1 MDNSISQY
9 GFNST
14 SDLEK
19 AMKDTGLTKFGK
31 GSVRNV
37 SIFGEDGLQ
46 AGATKEDFIDRI
58 TEIGF
63 DSNIANACWEIL
75 NYNTDNDSKDV
86 IDEDE
91 LEQLLLMYGS
101 DFNGEK
107 GDEINKITVGSLY
120 TFINAPRE
128 TEGEID
134 SSSDDLDITGAENK
148 ENEETPKAE
157 DEDNITPST
166 SDSGD
171 SNSDAANI
179 ELTNLMSEFTDELNT
194 LLESGDYSSD
204 DIINFAKN
212 YDFNK
217 LLENETSSA
226 DEVKY
231 RSEFIDSATKL
242 YESYINS
249 NNPNMEQLKELNDDV
264 KLTDLIINSFNDQDL
279 RNQKFDN
286 FFDTLNSM
294 EVESKSSG
302 VDWSKYDTQ
311 EALDLLSEGNY
322 TNADMK
328 ELIEDKGGIEN
339 IIDEVTKYNDD
350 IQKEY
355 LDAIFK
361 TMTNGEITTDKTN
374 ESEAID
380 PTPNET
386 GEAENTNPTASE
398 TLNENVISDKEA
410 LTIASELMS
419 NGQIN
424 KENINN
430 LLNNNEYSQADIVKI
445 LETFNENNGSFFN
458 AIDSNYLL
466 DDRTN
471 HINQFADILISQA
484 ENGND
489 NAINLLTK
497 ELKSSTGIRLGG
509 SDDYITRL
517 FNTSSDE
524 LIAKIVE
531 AYPKVN
537 NNADIEADIKAGF
550 SFETKDKYL
559 EKIATAKNLIKSIAE
574 AKEEIQAQKRNKN
587 TRDMLY

>member
-75 NYNTDNDSKDV
+75 NCNTDDDSKDV

-374 ESEAID
+374 ESEAMD

-524 LIAKIVE
+524 LIAQIIK
-531 AYPKVN
+531 AYPEIN
-537 NNADIEADIKAGF
+537 NNADIKKDIEKIF
-550 SFETKDKYL
+550 SSETK
-559 EKIATAKNLIKSIAE
+559 N
-574 AKEEIQAQKRNKN
+574 N
-587 TRDMLY
+587 

>member
-75 NYNTDNDSKDV
+75 NCNTDDDSKDV

-328 ELIEDKGGIEN
+328 ELIENKGGIEN

-350 IQKEY
+350 IQKQY

-374 ESEAID
+374 ESEAMD

-410 LTIASELMS
+410 LTIASELVS

-524 LIAKIVE
+524 LIAQIVK
-531 AYPKVN
+531 AYPEIN
-537 NNADIEADIKAGF
+537 NNADIKKDIEKIF
-550 SFETKDKYL
+550 SSETKNNCL
-559 EKIATAKNLIKSIAE
+559 EKIANIEKLQEKKSDIMA
-574 AKEEIQAQKRNKN
+574 I
-587 TRDMLY
+587 

>member
-75 NYNTDNDSKDV
+75 NYNTDDDSKDV

-120 TFINAPRE
+120 TFINGPRE

-134 SSSDDLDITGAENK
+134 ASSDDLDITGAENK

-171 SNSDAANI
+171 SNSDATNI

-294 EVESKSSG
+294 EVESESSG

-322 TNADMK
+322 TNADMM
-328 ELIEDKGGIEN
+328 ELIENKGGIEN
-339 IIDEVTKYNDD
+339 IIDEITKYNDD
-350 IQKEY
+350 IQKQY

-374 ESEAID
+374 ESEAMD

-410 LTIASELMS
+410 LTIASELVS

-484 ENGND
+484 ENGNN

-524 LIAKIVE
+524 LIAQIVK
-531 AYPKVN
+531 AYPEIN
-537 NNADIEADIKAGF
+537 NNADIKKDIEKIF
-550 SFETKDKYL
+550 SSEIKNNCL
-559 EKIATAKNLIKSIAE
+559 EKIANIEKLQEKKSDIMA
-574 AKEEIQAQKRNKN
+574 I
-587 TRDMLY
+587 

>member
-31 GSVRNV
+31 DSVRNV

-75 NYNTDNDSKDV
+75 NYNTEDDSKDV

-134 SSSDDLDITGAENK
+134 SSSDNLDITGAENK

-264 KLTDLIINSFNDQDL
+264 KLTDLIINSFKDQDL

-350 IQKEY
+350 IQKQY

-374 ESEAID
+374 ESEAMD

-398 TLNENVISDKEA
+398 TLNGNIISDKEA
-410 LTIASELMS
+410 LTIASELVS

-524 LIAKIVE
+524 LIAQIIK
-531 AYPKVN
+531 AYPEIN
-537 NNADIEADIKAGF
+537 NNADIKKDIEKIF
-550 SFETKDKYL
+550 SSEIKNSCL
-559 EKIATAKNLIKSIAE
+559 EKIANIEKLQEKKSDIMA
-574 AKEEIQAQKRNKN
+574 I
-587 TRDMLY
+587 

>member
-75 NYNTDNDSKDV
+75 NYNTDDDSKDV

-249 NNPNMEQLKELNDDV
+249 NNPNMEQLKELNDDI

-294 EVESKSSG
+294 EVESESSG

-350 IQKEY
+350 IQKQY

-374 ESEAID
+374 ESEAMD

-386 GEAENTNPTASE
+386 GEGENTNPTASE

-524 LIAKIVE
+524 LIAQIVK
-531 AYPKVN
+531 AYPEIN
-537 NNADIEADIKAGF
+537 NNADIKKDIEKIF
-550 SFETKDKYL
+550 SSETKNNCL
-559 EKIATAKNLIKSIAE
+559 EKIANIEKLQEKKSDIMA
-574 AKEEIQAQKRNKN
+574 I
-587 TRDMLY
+587 

>member
-75 NYNTDNDSKDV
+75 NCNTDDDSKDV

-249 NNPNMEQLKELNDDV
+249 NNPDMEQLKELNDDV

-328 ELIEDKGGIEN
+328 ELIENKGGIEN

-350 IQKEY
+350 IQKQY

-374 ESEAID
+374 ESEAMD

-410 LTIASELMS
+410 LTIASELVS

-524 LIAKIVE
+524 LIAQIVK
-531 AYPKVN
+531 AYPEIN
-537 NNADIEADIKAGF
+537 NNADIKKDIEKIF
-550 SFETKDKYL
+550 SSETKNNCL
-559 EKIATAKNLIKSIAE
+559 EKIANIEKLQEKKSDIMA
-574 AKEEIQAQKRNKN
+574 I
-587 TRDMLY
+587 

>member
-1 MDNSISQY
+1 M
-9 GFNST
+9 
-14 SDLEK
+14 
-19 AMKDTGLTKFGK
+19 
-31 GSVRNV
+31 
-37 SIFGEDGLQ
+37 
-46 AGATKEDFIDRI
+46 
-58 TEIGF
+58 
-63 DSNIANACWEIL
+63 
-75 NYNTDNDSKDV
+75 NYNTDDDSKDV

-171 SNSDAANI
+171 SNSDATNI

-249 NNPNMEQLKELNDDV
+249 NNPNMEQLKELNDDI
-264 KLTDLIINSFNDQDL
+264 KLTDLIINSFNNQDL

-286 FFDTLNSM
+286 FFDALNSM
-294 EVESKSSG
+294 EAESKSSG
-302 VDWSKYDTQ
+302 VDWSKYNTQ

-339 IIDEVTKYNDD
+339 IINEVTKYNDD
-350 IQKEY
+350 IQKQY

-374 ESEAID
+374 ESEAMD

-398 TLNENVISDKEA
+398 TLNENIISDKEA
-410 LTIASELMS
+410 LMIASELVS
-419 NGQIN
+419 EGKIN

-524 LIAKIVE
+524 LIAQIVK
-531 AYPKVN
+531 AYPEIN
-537 NNADIEADIKAGF
+537 NNADIKKDIEKIF
-550 SFETKDKYL
+550 SSEIKNNCL
-559 EKIATAKNLIKSIAE
+559 EKIANIEKLQEKKSDIMA
-574 AKEEIQAQKRNKN
+574 I
-587 TRDMLY
+587 

>member
-75 NYNTDNDSKDV
+75 NYNTDDDSKDV

-157 DEDNITPST
+157 DEDNTTPST

-350 IQKEY
+350 IQKQY

-374 ESEAID
+374 ESEAMD

-398 TLNENVISDKEA
+398 TLNENIISDKEA
-410 LTIASELMS
+410 LTIASELVS
-419 NGQIN
+419 EGKIN

-524 LIAKIVE
+524 LIAQIVK
-531 AYPKVN
+531 AYPEIN
-537 NNADIEADIKAGF
+537 NNADIKKDIEKIF
-550 SFETKDKYL
+550 SSEIKNSCL
-559 EKIATAKNLIKSIAE
+559 EKIANIEKLQEKKSDIMA
-574 AKEEIQAQKRNKN
+574 I
-587 TRDMLY
+587 

>member
-31 GSVRNV
+31 GSVRNA

-75 NYNTDNDSKDV
+75 NYNTDDDSKDV

-249 NNPNMEQLKELNDDV
+249 NNPDMEQLKELNDDV

-350 IQKEY
+350 IQKQY

-374 ESEAID
+374 ESEAMD

-410 LTIASELMS
+410 LTIASELVS

-524 LIAKIVE
+524 LIAQIVK
-531 AYPKVN
+531 AYPEIN
-537 NNADIEADIKAGF
+537 NNADIKKDIEKIF
-550 SFETKDKYL
+550 SSEIKNNCL
-559 EKIATAKNLIKSIAE
+559 EKIANIEKLQEKKSDIMA
-574 AKEEIQAQKRNKN
+574 I
-587 TRDMLY
+587 

>member
-171 SNSDAANI
+171 SNSDATNI

-217 LLENETSSA
+217 LLENKTSSA

-249 NNPNMEQLKELNDDV
+249 NNPNMEQLKELNDDI
-264 KLTDLIINSFNDQDL
+264 KLTDLIINSFNNQDL

-286 FFDTLNSM
+286 FFDALNSM
-294 EVESKSSG
+294 EAESKSSG
-302 VDWSKYDTQ
+302 VDWSKYNTQ

-350 IQKEY
+350 IQKQY

-374 ESEAID
+374 ESEAMD

-398 TLNENVISDKEA
+398 TLNENIISDKEA
-410 LTIASELMS
+410 LMIASELVS
-419 NGQIN
+419 EGKIN

-524 LIAKIVE
+524 LIAQIIK
-531 AYPKVN
+531 AYPEIN
-537 NNADIEADIKAGF
+537 NNADIKKDIEKIF
-550 SFETKDKYL
+550 SSEIKNNCL
-559 EKIATAKNLIKSIAE
+559 EKIANIEKLQEKKSDIMA
-574 AKEEIQAQKRNKN
+574 I
-587 TRDMLY
+587 

>member
-75 NYNTDNDSKDV
+75 NYNTDDDSKDV

-128 TEGEID
+128 TENEID

-171 SNSDAANI
+171 SNSDATNI

-294 EVESKSSG
+294 EIESKSSG

-328 ELIEDKGGIEN
+328 ELIENKGGIEN

-350 IQKEY
+350 IQKQY

-374 ESEAID
+374 ESEAMD

-410 LTIASELMS
+410 LTIASELVS

-524 LIAKIVE
+524 LIAQIVK
-531 AYPKVN
+531 AYPEIN
-537 NNADIEADIKAGF
+537 NNADIKKDIEKIF
-550 SFETKDKYL
+550 SSEIKNNCL
-559 EKIATAKNLIKSIAE
+559 EKIANIEKLQEKKSDIMA
-574 AKEEIQAQKRNKN
+574 I
-587 TRDMLY
+587 

>member
-75 NYNTDNDSKDV
+75 NYNTDDDSKDV

-120 TFINAPRE
+120 TFINVPRE

-171 SNSDAANI
+171 SNSDATNI

-286 FFDTLNSM
+286 FFDALNSM
-294 EVESKSSG
+294 EAESKSSG
-302 VDWSKYDTQ
+302 VDWSKYNTQ

-350 IQKEY
+350 IQKQY

-374 ESEAID
+374 ESEAMD

-386 GEAENTNPTASE
+386 GEAKNTNPTASE
-398 TLNENVISDKEA
+398 TLNENIISDKEA
-410 LTIASELMS
+410 LTIASELVS

-524 LIAKIVE
+524 LIAQIVK
-531 AYPKVN
+531 AYPEIN
-537 NNADIEADIKAGF
+537 NNADIKKDIEKIF
-550 SFETKDKYL
+550 SSETKNNCL
-559 EKIATAKNLIKSIAE
+559 EKIANIEKLQEKKSDIMA
-574 AKEEIQAQKRNKN
+574 I
-587 TRDMLY
+587 

>member
-75 NYNTDNDSKDV
+75 NYNTDDDSKDV

-171 SNSDAANI
+171 SNSDATNI

-286 FFDTLNSM
+286 FFDALSSM

-328 ELIEDKGGIEN
+328 ELIENKGGIEN
-339 IIDEVTKYNDD
+339 IIDEITKYNDD
-350 IQKEY
+350 IQKQY

-374 ESEAID
+374 ESEAMD

-398 TLNENVISDKEA
+398 TLNENIISDKEA
-410 LTIASELMS
+410 LTIASELVS

-524 LIAKIVE
+524 LIAQIVK
-531 AYPKVN
+531 AYPEIN
-537 NNADIEADIKAGF
+537 NNADIKKDIEKIF
-550 SFETKDKYL
+550 SSEIKNSCL
-559 EKIATAKNLIKSIAE
+559 EKIANIEKLQEKKSDIMA
-574 AKEEIQAQKRNKN
+574 I
-587 TRDMLY
+587 

>member
-75 NYNTDNDSKDV
+75 NYNTDDDSKDV

-328 ELIEDKGGIEN
+328 ELIKDKGGIEN

-350 IQKEY
+350 IQKQY

-374 ESEAID
+374 ESEAMD

-410 LTIASELMS
+410 LTIASELVS

-524 LIAKIVE
+524 LIAQIIK
-531 AYPKVN
+531 AYPEIN
-537 NNADIEADIKAGF
+537 NNADIKKDIEKIF
-550 SFETKDKYL
+550 SSEIKNSCL
-559 EKIATAKNLIKSIAE
+559 EKIANIEKLQEKKSDIMA
-574 AKEEIQAQKRNKN
+574 I
-587 TRDMLY
+587 

>member
-171 SNSDAANI
+171 SNSDATNI

-249 NNPNMEQLKELNDDV
+249 NNPNLEQLKELNDDV

-350 IQKEY
+350 IQKQY

-374 ESEAID
+374 ESEAMD

-410 LTIASELMS
+410 LTIASELVS
-419 NGQIN
+419 EGKIN

-524 LIAKIVE
+524 LIAQIVK
-531 AYPKVN
+531 AYPEIN
-537 NNADIEADIKAGF
+537 NNADIKKDIEKIF
-550 SFETKDKYL
+550 SSEIKNNCL
-559 EKIATAKNLIKSIAE
+559 EKIANIEKLQEKKSDIMA
-574 AKEEIQAQKRNKN
+574 I
-587 TRDMLY
+587 